1 MLNEFCNFGIMDIN
15 LQNKKIELIQ
25 WLSTL
30 NDSSLIDKLMKLRE
44 KEKADWWLEISDAE
58 KESIEKGILD
68 ADNEKIISHSD
79 ARKAY
84 EKWL

>member
-1 MLNEFCNFGIMDIN
+1 MDVN

-30 NDSSLIDKLMKLRE
+30 NDQSLIEKLMKLRE
-44 KEKADWWLEISDAE
+44 KEKTEWWNEISTAE
-58 KESIEKGILD
+58 KKSIEKGIQD
-68 ADNEKIISHSD
+68 ANNGKLTSHSNV
-79 ARKAY
+79 KKVY

>member
-1 MLNEFCNFGIMDIN
+1 MAID

-30 NDSSLIDKLMKLRE
+30 DNEIIIDKLMKLRE
-44 KEKADWWLEISDAE
+44 SEKTDWWNEISEGE
-58 KESIEKGILD
+58 KESIEKGIED
-68 ADNEKIISHSD
+68 ANSGNLKPQSEV
-79 ARKAY
+79 RKLY

>member
-1 MLNEFCNFGIMDIN
+1 MAID

-30 NDSSLIDKLMKLRE
+30 DDEFIIDKLMELRDS
-44 KEKADWWLEISDAE
+44 EKADWWSDITEEE
-58 KESIEKGILD
+58 KKSIEKGIED
-68 ADNEKIISHSD
+68 ADSGNLRPQSEV
-79 ARKAY
+79 RKLY

>member
-1 MLNEFCNFGIMDIN
+1 MDIN

-30 NDSSLIDKLMKLRE
+30 NDVSLIDKLVKLRE
-44 KEKADWWLEISDAE
+44 KEKTDWWNEISASE

-68 ADNEKIISHSD
+68 ADNGKLTSHS
-79 ARKAY
+79 AVKKIY

>member
-1 MLNEFCNFGIMDIN
+1 MD
-15 LQNKKIELIQ
+15 LSLENKKIELIQ

-30 NDSSLIDKLMKLRE
+30 NDISLIDKLMKLRD
-44 KEKADWWLEISDAE
+44 KEKTDWWNEISASE

-68 ADNEKIISHSD
+68 ADNGKLTSHSNV
-79 ARKAY
+79 KGIY

>member
-1 MLNEFCNFGIMDIN
+1 MAID

-30 NDSSLIDKLMKLRE
+30 DNEIIIDKLMELRE
-44 KEKADWWLEISDAE
+44 SEQTDWWNGISEGE
-58 KESIEKGILD
+58 KESIEKGIEDVNSGNLKPQS
-68 ADNEKIISHSD
+68 EV
-79 ARKAY
+79 RKLY

>member
-1 MLNEFCNFGIMDIN
+1 MAID

-30 NDSSLIDKLMKLRE
+30 DNEIIIDKLMKLRE
-44 KEKADWWLEISDAE
+44 SEKADWWNEITEEE
-58 KESIEKGILD
+58 KKSIEKGIED
-68 ADNEKIISHSD
+68 ADSGNLTPQSEV
-79 ARKAY
+79 RKLY

>member
-1 MLNEFCNFGIMDIN
+1 MAID

-30 NDSSLIDKLMKLRE
+30 DNEIIIDKLMKLRE
-44 KEKADWWLEISDAE
+44 NEKADWWSEITEEE
-58 KESIEKGILD
+58 KKSIEKGIED
-68 ADNEKIISHSD
+68 ADSGNLTPQSEVRKI
-79 ARKAY
+79 Y